1 MMEVC
6 IPNIIFLH
14 TTLIALLIIFCFV
27 STTLMLGC
35 QIAGERYVLVF
46 FIKKIAEK
54 EQKQLFLFLG
64 DASARDIDSAMKLG
78 AGKNE

>member
-1 MMEVC
+1 
-6 IPNIIFLH
+6 
-14 TTLIALLIIFCFV
+14 
-27 STTLMLGC
+27 MLGC

-46 FIKKIAEK
+46 FIKKLAEK